1 MKTSTKTA
9 ISVPN
14 SIFEEAERLA
24 KRQGISRSEL
34 YAKAVATY
42 LNRHRQENITE
53 ALNAIY
59 DEEAAVLDTVFQHIQ
74 NASLFKGEW

>member
-1 MKTSTKTA
+1 MKTTTKTA

-42 LNRHRQENITE
+42 LNKHQQENITE

-74 NASLFKGEW
+74 NTSLFKGEW

>member
-1 MKTSTKTA
+1 MKTTTKTA

-42 LNRHRQENITE
+42 LNKNRQENITE

-74 NASLFKGEW
+74 NTSLFKGEW

>member
-42 LNRHRQENITE
+42 LNKHQQENITE

-74 NASLFKGEW
+74 NTSLFKGEW